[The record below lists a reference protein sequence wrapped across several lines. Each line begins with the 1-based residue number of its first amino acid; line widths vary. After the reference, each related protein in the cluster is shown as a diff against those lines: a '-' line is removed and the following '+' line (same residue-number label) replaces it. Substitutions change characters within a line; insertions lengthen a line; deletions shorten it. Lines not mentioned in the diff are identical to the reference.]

1 MTVVDDIKERVDIVE
16 IVGESVKLRK
26 SGKNYVGFCPF
37 HQNTRTPSF
46 VVFPDTGTWRCFGAC
61 NEGGDVYS
69 FLMKKEGWDFKETL
83 SYLADRTG
91 IVLTP
96 LSPEQEAAQEA
107 HERLRE
113 ALEAAV
119 VYYRQQLLDS
129 DAGRQVQAYLKGRN
143 LQKPVLETFEIGY
156 APDSFE
162 LTGRYLSSR
171 GFTEAEL
178 EEAGLLSR
186 RDSGGTYDRFR
197 HRIMIPIRD
206 SRGRM
211 VGFGARAVDKDAVPK
226 YLNSPQTPIF
236 DKSRLLY
243 GLDKARKAIRS
254 ENLAVIVEGYMDV
267 IGVHQAGFEN
277 LVSPMGVAL
286 SEHQLRMLKRY
297 SRRMVLALD
306 PDAAGIQGALRGLSV
321 ARETLDRELDPVF
334 DARGLLRYEG
344 RLDADIRIVTLPEEL
359 DPDEVVAQDPE
370 EWRRLIDEAKTV
382 VDFMM
387 DTLAMEYDLH
397 DPKAKG
403 EVASRILPLIADVA
417 DPVERDAYRQKL
429 ARLLQVDERTLYSQ
443 RASGKEKRPARAILV
458 QPTGLVSQE
467 DAALE
472 RFSLGVLLQK
482 PEFLYHVDRL
492 FQEADLP
499 RLSDEDFQSTARREM
514 FTIIRQSLAQDDM
527 EPGSFWRHR
536 LEGAML
542 ELAQTVEAVAGDVD
556 FSLPRTRSE
565 ILSGFLHMRKRRLDA
580 RLQELHFQ
588 QALAYE
594 GAAEDTVHA
603 LKPIQDIMLQRERLD
618 RALGKQSGRM
628 V

>member
-206 SRGRM
+206 
-211 VGFGARAVDKDAVPK
+211 
-226 YLNSPQTPIF
+226 
-236 DKSRLLY
+236 
-243 GLDKARKAIRS
+243 
-254 ENLAVIVEGYMDV
+254 
-267 IGVHQAGFEN
+267 
-277 LVSPMGVAL
+277 
-286 SEHQLRMLKRY
+286 
-297 SRRMVLALD
+297 
-306 PDAAGIQGALRGLSV
+306 
-321 ARETLDRELDPVF
+321 
-334 DARGLLRYEG
+334 
-344 RLDADIRIVTLPEEL
+344 
-359 DPDEVVAQDPE
+359 
-370 EWRRLIDEAKTV
+370 
-382 VDFMM
+382 
-387 DTLAMEYDLH
+387 
-397 DPKAKG
+397 
-403 EVASRILPLIADVA
+403 
-417 DPVERDAYRQKL
+417 
-429 ARLLQVDERTLYSQ
+429 
-443 RASGKEKRPARAILV
+443 
-458 QPTGLVSQE
+458 
-467 DAALE
+467 
-472 RFSLGVLLQK
+472 
-482 PEFLYHVDRL
+482 
-492 FQEADLP
+492 
-499 RLSDEDFQSTARREM
+499 
-514 FTIIRQSLAQDDM
+514 
-527 EPGSFWRHR
+527 
-536 LEGAML
+536 
-542 ELAQTVEAVAGDVD
+542 
-556 FSLPRTRSE
+556 
-565 ILSGFLHMRKRRLDA
+565 
-580 RLQELHFQ
+580 
-588 QALAYE
+588 
-594 GAAEDTVHA
+594 
-603 LKPIQDIMLQRERLD
+603 
-618 RALGKQSGRM
+618 
-628 V
+628 